1 MHVVCACVRAW
12 SELCRWWQA
21 RGLSLWSSKK
31 VASFRFAVQRFTLP
45 IKYIELS
52 KEKMWFI
59 PVSLSVEVT
68 AISAIHMMGK
78 FLIWTSPYSS
88 KFRPKHVATQIY
100 VYNKRLSSDRRRYTV
115 TVCNFVTRCCEK
127 QIALLTVV
135 SCNTN
140 RVLLALKFVLP
151 SWCVF
156 IIFSVTTAAL
166 QLGTARSL
174 QHCPQSTDEI
184 SFV

>member
-1 MHVVCACVRAW
+1 
-12 SELCRWWQA
+12 
-21 RGLSLWSSKK
+21 
-31 VASFRFAVQRFTLP
+31 LP

-78 FLIWTSPYSS
+78 FLTWTSPYSS

-166 QLGTARSL
+166 QLGTVRSLQHCPQPTALSAVYSTVRSLQHCPQSTALSPVCSTARSL